1 MRLANYP
8 PVGYTGENAIGRT
21 IMKTAERPLG
31 LYIHIPFCKSKC
43 VYCDFYSL
51 PSRED
56 RMDDYTNALCAHLTE
71 TAPFAAGHTVDTVYF
86 GGGTPSYLGEKRLA
100 KILKTIQKKYR
111 VSKDAEITLE
121 ANPDSAGDWKALKAL
136 RKAGFNRI
144 SLGMQ
149 SACDEELRE
158 IGRVHTM
165 DQVRTAVEA
174 ARKAKFDNLSLDLI
188 YGLPHQTMERW
199 RENLAAAAN
208 LAPEHLS
215 CYGLKVEEGTPL
227 YTVRDTAGLPDDEAQ
242 ADMYLYTVDYL
253 ARHGFKQYEISNF
266 ARTGRESRHN
276 LKYWTLG
283 EYAGFGPGAHSDFGG
298 VRYAYETNLEGYIR
312 GVKDHTPMLSENDR
326 IPDLDRDTEWVM
338 LGLRTVWGLDPR
350 DFECRFRRRFD
361 CFLPFL
367 AQCQQAGYA
376 VEEDGRWHLTPR
388 GFLVS
393 NQIIGGMLDA
403 LAAEKRR
410 RAEATARGDFRV
422 KLD

>member
-1 MRLANYP
+1 
-8 PVGYTGENAIGRT
+8 
-21 IMKTAERPLG
+21 
-31 LYIHIPFCKSKC
+31 
-43 VYCDFYSL
+43 
-51 PSRED
+51 
-56 RMDDYTNALCAHLTE
+56 MDDYTNALCAHLTE

-298 VRYAYETNLEGYIR
+298 VRYAYEKNLEGYIR

-338 LGLRTVWGLDPR
+338 LGLRTVRGLDPR